1 MVPGDHDVEA
11 AAAELAERVPDPLVP
26 LARVAYNY
34 RWSWAPDGPACFGA
48 LDPERWRRVGANPVR
63 MLRETSR
70 AALERAAADRE
81 LTERVAA
88 LAALVD
94 RDRGRPAGPW
104 PWGDDAPVAF
114 MCAEFGVHA
123 SLPVYSGGL
132 GVLAGDLVKE
142 ASDLAIPLVGVG
154 LLYRTGYFHQRIDTS
169 GWQHEF
175 WTDSEPA
182 SLACVPVTDPSTGER
197 VTVEIPIDDERV
209 AVQIWR
215 VDVGRV
221 SLFLLDTDREDNS
234 VVGRWITSR
243 LYEGSRAI
251 RLAQYA
257 VLGVGGAR
265 ALATL
270 GVRPSVYHLN
280 EGHPALAAFELLREH
295 LAAGGNWDSAWA
307 EVVDRLV
314 FTTHTPVPAG
324 NETYGRDE
332 VMQMLGRIADS
343 TGDRE
348 RFFAAG
354 RVDPANH
361 EEPSSMT
368 VLGLR
373 ASRSANAVS
382 RRHGEVARAMWQ
394 PLFRDRSIDEVPITS
409 VTNGVHVPTWLAP
422 PMRSLLDAHLGEG
435 WLARADDPATW
446 EAVDDISD
454 EELWGARCA
463 CRRTLID
470 RTREKA
476 TQDRLRR
483 GEDISYV
490 HAALEGFDPDRLTVG
505 FARRLAT
512 YKRLYLLSFRPERA
526 LALLGG
532 ERPIQFVFAGKAHPL
547 DDGAKGIVRDLF
559 HLKSAPE
566 VADRVAFLEDYDLS
580 FAGPLVAGCDVWI
593 NLPRPPEEASG
604 TSGMKAAVNG
614 VLNLSVLDGWWAEAY
629 DGSNGWAI
637 DGAIEPDVG
646 AQDERHADALF
657 DRLEAD
663 VVPLFHG
670 RDESGLPRGWLA
682 MVRACLRTN
691 GPRFSATRM
700 VREYADRIYSRR

>member
-1 MVPGDHDVEA
+1 MVPGEHDVEA
-11 AAAELAERVPDPLVP
+11 AAAELAERLPEPLMP

-34 RWSWAPDGPACFGA
+34 RWSWAPDGAACFGA
-48 LDPERWRRVGANPVR
+48 LDPERWVAVGSNPVR
-63 MLRETSR
+63 MLREASR
-70 AALERAAADRE
+70 SALERAAGDRE
-81 LTERVAA
+81 LTTRVAA
-88 LAALVD
+88 LAALVE
-94 RDRGRPAGPW
+94 RDRTRPAGPW
-104 PWGDDAPVAF
+104 PWDDDAPVAF

-169 GWQHEF
+169 GWQHEY
-175 WTDSEPA
+175 WTDSDPT
-182 SLACVPVTDPSTGER
+182 SLACVPVTDSSTGDR
-197 VTVEIPIDDERV
+197 VTVNIPIDDEDV
-209 AVQIWR
+209 DVQIWR

-221 SLFLLDTDREDNS
+221 SLFLLDTDRRENS
-234 VVGRWITSR
+234 VVGRWVTSR

-257 VLGVGGAR
+257 VLGVGGVR
-265 ALATL
+265 ALAAL

-280 EGHPALAAFELLREH
+280 EGHPALSAFELLREQ
-295 LAAGGNWDSAWA
+295 LAAGREWDSGWA
-307 EVVDRLV
+307 EVVERLV

-332 VMQMLGRIADS
+332 VMQMLGRIADT
-343 TGDRE
+343 TGNRE
-348 RFFAAG
+348 RFLSVG

-361 EEPSSMT
+361 DEPASMT

-382 RRHGEVARAMWQ
+382 RRHGEVARAMWH
-394 PLFRDRSIDEVPITS
+394 PLFRDRDIDEVPITS

-422 PMRSLLDAHLGEG
+422 PMRSLLDAHLGED

-454 EELWGARCA
+454 EELWAARCA
-463 CRRTLID
+463 CRRILID

-483 GEDISYV
+483 GEDIAYV
-490 HAALEGFDPDRLTVG
+490 EAALAGFDPDRLTVG

-512 YKRLYLLSFRPERA
+512 YKRLYLLALRPDRA

-532 ERPIQFVFAGKAHPL
+532 ERPLQFVFAGKAHPL
-547 DDGAKGIVRDLF
+547 DDGAKAIVRDLF
-559 HLKSAPE
+559 QLKRAPE

-580 FAGPLVAGCDVWI
+580 FAGPLVAGCDVWV
-593 NLPRPPEEASG
+593 NVPRPPEEASG

-629 DGSNGWAI
+629 DGANGWAI
-637 DGAIEPDVG
+637 DGDLDPDVG
-646 AQDERHADALF
+646 AQDQRHADALF
-657 DRLEAD
+657 DRLEGD
-663 VVPLFHG
+663 VVPLFHA
-670 RDESGLPRGWLA
+670 RDASGLPRGWLA
-682 MVRACLRTN
+682 MVRRCLRTN

-700 VREYADRIYSRR
+700 VREYAERVYSPR